1 MEHGTASRDNSPVR
15 LKKDAASI
23 PASVVSIT
31 NTEPVT
37 ATVLSS
43 ATQVPSPTWMVSS
56 SRPAYNPGSLLSSIS
71 PEFRKKVEVWE
82 RLKSGLTT
90 EASAGSAAAS
100 VTSTPSTPVP
110 ATHHPHKKSSAAA
123 EMSPDWGEIGLKRRS
138 ESDKL
143 PPAFKKKLAEWEIR
157 KAVAGKSDR
166 EVEEL
171 QKILPQDFNRKL
183 QEWERMKVRNL
194 KSILVG

>member
-1 MEHGTASRDNSPVR
+1 LEHGTASRDNSPVR
-15 LKKDAASI
+15 LKKDAAS
-23 PASVVSIT
+23 VVTIT

-90 EASAGSAAAS
+90 EASAGSAAAAS

-183 QEWERMKVRNL
+183 QEWERMKVRHF
-194 KSILVG
+194 KSIILVG